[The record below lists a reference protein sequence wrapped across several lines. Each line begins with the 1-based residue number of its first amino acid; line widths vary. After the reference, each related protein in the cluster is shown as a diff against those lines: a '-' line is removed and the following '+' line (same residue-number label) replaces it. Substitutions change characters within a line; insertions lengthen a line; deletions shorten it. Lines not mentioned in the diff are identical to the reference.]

1 MAHTSFPSDLPVP
14 KDDGAC
20 AHLLSAP
27 VPSISLPSTSRTQVD
42 LSTIQPL
49 TILFCYPRTGAPNET
64 VPDSWNAIPGA
75 RGCTPQACSFRDA
88 YNELLQA
95 GVKQVFGLST
105 QDSAYQVEAKERL
118 HLPYDLLS
126 DEKLEFVKALRMPTF
141 EWEGNE
147 VVRRVTVAIEDGRI
161 VRVWYPV
168 FPPDKSA
175 DEVLEWLRKE
185 RS

>member
-1 MAHTSFPSDLPVP
+1 M
-14 KDDGAC
+14 
-20 AHLLSAP
+20 
-27 VPSISLPSTSRTQVD
+27 
-42 LSTIQPL
+42 
-49 TILFCYPRTGAPNET
+49 
-64 VPDSWNAIPGA
+64 
-75 RGCTPQACSFRDA
+75 
-88 YNELLQA
+88 
-95 GVKQVFGLST
+95 
-105 QDSAYQVEAKERL
+105 EAKERL